1 MSTLRLWGEAFTIS
15 SLTGAK
21 RRAKWAKSFNRPRL
35 DVRVVSHNTLQ
46 SPSLARIRRV
56 IAVASSLKAPRATA
70 DLLAEAEAAED
81 PKGGL
86 GALRILDLAGHV
98 HARSGGRRQLIWHPG
113 PREGADPPRLVQ
125 RERHMRLRDLLRSGS
140 ARWHSTDWLLV
151 EAGFDADLDLG
162 LAIDEPSRTRL
173 MGGLPMNFFRDRGKS
188 ARKYILGALKA
199 LYWLEC
205 VGWRNYTSQA
215 VEWRWIQPVKERVAP
230 PPLGQPSAFVDPYLT
245 DDSRPSRQER
255 IDARAAEL
263 QVEFAGVAQQ
273 WIREN
278 YPYAAQQWEE
288 TQSRRIREL
297 QGRRQAELR
306 EAEAW
311 GWVVGDS

>member
-1 MSTLRLWGEAFTIS
+1 MGSSVYHLVVDQREETREVGEERQSTEV
-15 SLTGAK
+15 
-21 RRAKWAKSFNRPRL
+21 RRPSRFN
-35 DVRVVSHNTLQ
+35 NTLQ
-46 SPSLARIRRV
+46 SSSLARIRRV
-56 IAVASSLKAPRATA
+56 VAVASSLKAPRATS

-162 LAIDEPSRTRL
+162 LGIDEPSRTGL

-215 VEWRWIQPVKERVAP
+215 VEWRWIQPVRERVAP
-230 PPLGQPSAFVDPYLT
+230 PPLGQPSAFVDLYLT
-245 DDSRPSRQER
+245 DGSRPSRQER
-255 IDARAAEL
+255 IDARVAEL
-263 QVEFAGVAQQ
+263 TLAFAEEAQQ
-273 WIREN
+273 WIRN
-278 YPYAAQQWEE
+278 NHPYAAQQWEE
-288 TQSRRIREL
+288 TQSRRTREH
-297 QGRRQAELR
+297 QRRRQVELR

-311 GWVVGDS
+311 GWGVGNS

>member
-1 MSTLRLWGEAFTIS
+1 MAS
-15 SLTGAK
+15 SLT
-21 RRAKWAKSFNRPRL
+21 
-35 DVRVVSHNTLQ
+35 
-46 SPSLARIRRV
+46 
-56 IAVASSLKAPRATA
+56 APRPTA
-70 DLLAEAEAAED
+70 QLLAEADAAGD

-86 GALRILDLAGHV
+86 GALRILDLEGRV
-98 HARSGGRRQLIWHPG
+98 EGRSGGRRQLIWHPG
-113 PREGADPPRLVQ
+113 PREDADPPRLVQ

-151 EAGFDADLDLG
+151 EAGFDEDLNLG
-162 LAIDEPSRTRL
+162 QAIDETSRTGL
-173 MGGLPMNFFRDRGKS
+173 MGDLPVNFFRDRGKS
-188 ARKYILGALKA
+188 ARKFILGALKA

-215 VEWRWIQPVKERVAP
+215 VEWRWIQPVRERVTP
-230 PPLGQPSAFVDPYLT
+230 PPLGRPSAFVDRYLT

-263 QVEFAGVAQQ
+263 KLEFAGEAQQ

-278 YPYAAQQWEE
+278 YPHAAQQWEE
-288 TQSRRIREL
+288 MQSRRMREL
-297 QGRRQAELR
+297 QRRRQAELR

-311 GWVVGDS
+311 GWVLGNS